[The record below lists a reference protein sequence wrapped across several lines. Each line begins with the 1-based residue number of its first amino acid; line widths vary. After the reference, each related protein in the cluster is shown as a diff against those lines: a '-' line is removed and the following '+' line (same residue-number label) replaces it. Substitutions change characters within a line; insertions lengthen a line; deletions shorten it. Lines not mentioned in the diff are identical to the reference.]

1 MVEKPTEGS
10 TLDLKN
16 KSIHEELEMYLDHI
30 KVADTEKV
38 LTEFKNIYAN

>member
-1 MVEKPTEGS
+1 M
-10 TLDLKN
+10 KN
-16 KSIHEELEMYLDHI
+16 LEMYLDHI